1 MFYGFL
7 GGTAAGSL
15 LYIEINFTEKEFFMF
30 QKIVI
35 IGMFA
40 ACIFSVHAVPAD
52 AGIAKYAIK
61 AAQKVR
67 DYVGKTANDAGKVV
81 WNNKGSI
88 AVGTA
93 AAVALTN
100 PDAATAAVNGTADVV
115 TGAVT
120 GTTGAVA
127 QGITTNAK
135 RSTGGSVLLTLLLI
149 LLLIVLVILGMRYL
163 LHRVGIWKLAM
174 PLLMIGVLLCCA
186 GVAQAGVVGFVSV
199 ADIFAFKPLLDLA
212 MLVIVIISLFL

>member
-1 MFYGFL
+1 
-7 GGTAAGSL
+7 
-15 LYIEINFTEKEFFMF
+15 MF

-40 ACIFSVHAVPAD
+40 ACIFGVHAVPAD
-52 AGIAKYAIK
+52 AGIAKHAIK

-100 PDAATAAVNGTADVV
+100 PEAATAAVNGTADVV
-115 TGAVT
+115 YGVVT
-120 GTTGAVA
+120 SESTAEPIA
-127 QGITTNAK
+127 P
-135 RSTGGSVLLTLLLI
+135 RSSVRPSSGGSVVRMVLFYLLLTVFVIAAVRYCLKSIGLRRMLPVMIAGVVI
-149 LLLIVLVILGMRYL
+149 LL
-163 LHRVGIWKLAM
+163 
-174 PLLMIGVLLCCA
+174 CA
-186 GVAQAGVVGFVSV
+186 GVVQAGVIGFVSV

-212 MLVIVIISLFL
+212 ILVIVIISLFF